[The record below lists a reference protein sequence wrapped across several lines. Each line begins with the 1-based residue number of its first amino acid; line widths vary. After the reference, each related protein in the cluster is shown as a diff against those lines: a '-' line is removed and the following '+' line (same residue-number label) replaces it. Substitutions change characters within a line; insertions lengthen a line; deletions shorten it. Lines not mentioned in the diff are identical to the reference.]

1 MSRIASATSVA
12 PSNIV
17 FAVHRLADP
26 PSSAQRWLSTPIT
39 AWVPARLPELSSTM
53 TRSPTRS
60 NTVILQNL
68 EKLSTPAWVRV
79 SEAKTM
85 PSSSFTPTQ

>member
-1 MSRIASATSVA
+1 MNEALKLMSLCSRNFPSRRSMSRIASATSIA

-26 PSSAQRWLSTPIT
+26 LPSAQRWFSTPIT

-53 TRSPTRS
+53 TRSPARS

-68 EKLSTPAWVRV
+68 A
-79 SEAKTM
+79 
-85 PSSSFTPTQ
+85 